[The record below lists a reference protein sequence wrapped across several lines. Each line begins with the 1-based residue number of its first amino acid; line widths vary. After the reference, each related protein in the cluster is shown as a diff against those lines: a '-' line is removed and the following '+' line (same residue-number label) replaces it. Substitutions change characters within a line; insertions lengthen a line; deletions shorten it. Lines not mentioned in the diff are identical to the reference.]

1 MKNLESTTHGEGT
14 ANAPGHLLPP
24 FYAANNERP
33 QNAYPSEA
41 SPTGEYHKSAARQGI
56 NAPVHDSHRIASYG
70 EGQRDSYRNLGDRR
84 WQRSENSSWQPEG
97 VPHQGYRSMSERME
111 GAHGH
116 TGKGPRSYRRS
127 DGRIIEDINDRM
139 YDDPWLDASGIETSA
154 KEGEVILTGTVSD
167 RSAKRRAED
176 IAESVRGVTHVENR
190 LRINQAGE
198 QVNHSNG

>member
-1 MKNLESTTHGEGT
+1 MKNFDSTTHGAGT
-14 ANAPGHLLPP
+14 ADAPGHLPPP
-24 FYAANNERP
+24 FYAASNERP

-41 SPTGEYHKSAARQGI
+41 SPAGRYHKGP
-56 NAPVHDSHRIASYG
+56 APVHDSRGIGSYG
-70 EGQRDSYRNLGDRR
+70 QGQRDSYRNLGDRR
-84 WQRSENSSWQPEG
+84 WQRSENSAWQPEG

-127 DGRIIEDINDRM
+127 DARIIEDINDRM

-154 KEGEVILTGTVSD
+154 KDGEIVLTGTVSD

-176 IAESVRGVTHVENR
+176 IAESVRGVIHVENR

-198 QVNHSNG
+198 QASHSNG